1 MREQVFKIFSPV
13 TKSGCK
19 LKPMDS
25 RAHALSPTQRAIPPQ
40 MTSLVLGDSGLQ
52 VCSEER
58 VWFGKLCYWS
68 RRGSL
73 LVLTELVASEPF
85 PPFLS

>member
-1 MREQVFKIFSPV
+1 MTGQVFKIFSSV
-13 TKSGCK
+13 TKSGYK
-19 LKPMDS
+19 LKPIDS
-25 RAHALSPTQRAIPPQ
+25 LAHALSPIQRAIPPQ
-40 MTSLVLGDSGLQ
+40 MTTLVLGDSELQ
-52 VCSEER
+52 MCSEER

-73 LVLTELVASEPF
+73 LTELVASEPF